1 MHTSPSGALG
11 DLDCFIPLLP
21 HPPAPTAQPANF
33 PVQYLSCE
41 EGQTASRHGATGC
54 NEDHL
59 AEFFMTHR
67 IIIDQCLHSS
77 ASLCKCCLCFGN
89 NFYLYY
95 LSTHGFKTGS
105 RRVQDWTQYAK
116 STELGTF
123 GSIVSNLEPVLRKS
137 TSIKYVTEV
146 TLEKSSGISA
156 VSTGSAVKSALGT
169 TLHANPYHHS
179 FQCALVSSY

>member
-1 MHTSPSGALG
+1 M
-11 DLDCFIPLLP
+11 
-21 HPPAPTAQPANF
+21 
-33 PVQYLSCE
+33 
-41 EGQTASRHGATGC
+41 
-54 NEDHL
+54 
-59 AEFFMTHR
+59 
-67 IIIDQCLHSS
+67 
-77 ASLCKCCLCFGN
+77 
-89 NFYLYY
+89 
-95 LSTHGFKTGS
+95 
-105 RRVQDWTQYAK
+105 
-116 STELGTF
+116 LGTF